1 MMKNP
6 EYRKIFQ
13 KKEKYPGMVHCM
25 TNYVTVNDVAN
36 IILAC
41 GASPI
46 MADDP
51 KEVQEITALTTDLVL
66 NMGTLNERKLEAM
79 LLAGKK
85 ANELGHPVIL
95 DPVGVGASSF
105 RKEAVKKLFEEIDFS
120 VIRGNLSEIKAIF
133 QGNAAEMGVDA
144 ASSDCV
150 TRENLQEM
158 IELAKSAAKKAKCV
172 IVITGEIDLVAYEDR
187 ACIIYNG
194 SPMMARITGSGCML
208 DGVIASFVAS
218 NQENL
223 WEAASLA
230 VISMGICGEIAQQ
243 KCSGTGSFR
252 MHLMDAMS
260 TLTIEEIERK
270 LNIESKI

>member
-13 KKEKYPGMVHCM
+13 KKEKHPGMVHCM

-144 ASSDCV
+144 A
-150 TRENLQEM
+150 
-158 IELAKSAAKKAKCV
+158 
-172 IVITGEIDLVAYEDR
+172 
-187 ACIIYNG
+187 
-194 SPMMARITGSGCML
+194 
-208 DGVIASFVAS
+208 
-218 NQENL
+218 
-223 WEAASLA
+223 
-230 VISMGICGEIAQQ
+230 
-243 KCSGTGSFR
+243 
-252 MHLMDAMS
+252 
-260 TLTIEEIERK
+260 
-270 LNIESKI
+270 